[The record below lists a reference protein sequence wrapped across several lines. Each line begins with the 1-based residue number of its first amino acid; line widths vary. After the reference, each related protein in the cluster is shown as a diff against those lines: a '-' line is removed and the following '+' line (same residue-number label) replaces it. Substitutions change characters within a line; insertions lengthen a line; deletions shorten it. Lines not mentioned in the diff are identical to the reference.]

1 VALRRGQ
8 SCGLESEDR
17 DGEGLAEGHL
27 VPGPC
32 ELVAGTPEGRVGRGW
47 VKSANGWSLGA
58 RGRGANFYVWE
69 HGFETWQNGGL
80 LVE

>member
-1 VALRRGQ
+1 MVSLQRGQ

-32 ELVAGTPEGRVGRGW
+32 ELVAGTREGRSGNGCVCEEFVCEKEGRG
-47 VKSANGWSLGA
+47 
-58 RGRGANFYVWE
+58 GRCE
-69 HGFETWQNGGL
+69 
-80 LVE
+80 LVNTVLQPGNTGVEG